1 MGLVVRFPLERA
13 RAIPPLADG
22 EGASIHVLPV
32 VSIER
37 AVEVLGEAEVFGE
50 TVLEPESTSE
60 PESKPRSRGGRP
72 RRRSKRPA

>member
-1 MGLVVRFPLERA
+1 MGLIVRFPLERA
-13 RAIPPLADG
+13 RAIPPLAGG

-37 AVEVLGEAEVFGE
+37 AVEVLGEMTFAPAE
-50 TVLEPESTSE
+50 TLEPET
-60 PESKPRSRGGRP
+60 KPRSRGGRP

>member
-13 RAIPPLADG
+13 RAVPPLAGG

-37 AVEVLGEAEVFGE
+37 AVEVLSEANF
-50 TVLEPESTSE
+50 E

-72 RRRSKRPA
+72 RRRTKRPA

>member
-13 RAIPPLADG
+13 RAVPPLAAGG

-37 AVEVLGEAEVFGE
+37 AVEVLSAANF
-50 TVLEPESTSE
+50 EPEA
-60 PESKPRSRGGRP
+60 KPRSRGGRT
-72 RRRSKRPA
+72 RKRTKRPA

>member
-13 RAIPPLADG
+13 RAVPPLAAG

-37 AVEVLGEAEVFGE
+37 AVEVLSEANF
-50 TVLEPESTSE
+50 E

-72 RRRSKRPA
+72 RRRTKRPA